1 MRART
6 TSSSPA
12 KFRVEKSVMDGS
24 MTPLLEVVFVTFGKA
39 VDLHEDDVAIINGWP
54 CLNKFSTV

>member
-1 MRART
+1 
-6 TSSSPA
+6 
-12 KFRVEKSVMDGS
+12 MDGS
-24 MTPLLEVVFVTFGKA
+24 MTPLLEVVLVTFGKA